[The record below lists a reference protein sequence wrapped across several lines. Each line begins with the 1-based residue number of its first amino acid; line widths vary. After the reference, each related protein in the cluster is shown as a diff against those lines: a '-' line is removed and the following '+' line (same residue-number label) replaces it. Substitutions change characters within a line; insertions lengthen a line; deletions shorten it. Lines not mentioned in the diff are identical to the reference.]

1 MPIVPNSDN
10 PDDKPFDRRALAIL
24 VPLMF
29 IALVAKA
36 IVIGGSVSDMI
47 IGVSVVALIYGT
59 LIGIDLYRNR

>member
-1 MPIVPNSDN
+1 M
-10 PDDKPFDRRALAIL
+10 PDDQDNKRVDRKALAIL

-36 IVIGGSVSDMI
+36 VVLGGSVWDII
-47 IGVSVVALIYGT
+47 IGISIVTLIYGT